1 MKKKSRV
8 KRKSVDKKKRKPKSR
23 QGRQNLSTIDK
34 EAIKS
39 LIRGRLKFRDTED
52 ELLLHLEDHKYNI
65 ERATLYKLKKEIR
78 DELGK
83 RYEEIGTY
91 ELAEEHDLAIQMM
104 KYLEKQLLNSAKNA
118 EDVRDI
124 VSISQEIRNV
134 KRDLLDYY
142 GSADIVENVF
152 RHFKEK
158 YGEQA
163 EAEFQ
168 KAKNELQRKS

>member
-8 KRKSVDKKKRKPKSR
+8 KRKSVDKKRDPKSR
-23 QGRQNLSTIDK
+23 QGRQNLSTEDK
-34 EAIKS
+34 EGIKS

-65 ERATLYKLKKEIR
+65 ERATLYKLKREIR
-78 DELGK
+78 DDLGK

-104 KYLEKQLLNSAKNA
+104 KYLEKQLLDSAKNA
-118 EDVRDI
+118 EDVRDM
-124 VSISQEIRNV
+124 VSISQELRNI

-152 RHFKEK
+152 KYFKEK

-163 EAEFQ
+163 EEEFQ
-168 KAKNELQRKS
+168 KAKDELQTKS